1 MIREEI
7 KSKIES
13 LFSTEKYSEEEFEIM
28 LKFHLN
34 EPLIER
40 EQEILNELYY
50 KKIAQQKLAILSD
63 KKIYTLVSCVSLSKI
78 LPQDYLEL
86 PIFKS
91 LRVFKEIK
99 NIYLLYTNESEFN
112 FKEIS
117 EKLKRFNIN
126 VIGKTIK
133 NDTIDDIYTT
143 IRDLAIKGEIN
154 KENTIFD
161 ITLGLK
167 MSGIAFYK
175 LASERGFIS
184 INWKELQLPIYNYN
198 EKNSSY
204 EETNFGKRIPLTVT
218 LELLKEPLKES
229 MKTYT
234 MLNEAL
240 ENKEYNVISS
250 HFKNIGNDDISFFF
264 EKLAQLFTFEN
275 ISSLDYKKFF
285 NGVEEF
291 LKNIFLYP
299 NFTDFT
305 KERIKE
311 FLASLLV
318 LISFEQKDR
327 KTLIQRE
334 FSWLN
339 NSEFYFPFTYIQK
352 QGVYFINQEADIL
365 DITTL
370 LKYRDDKLIE
380 RVDVEDIDDFEEEIY
395 YKKEIY
401 FYLVLEYFY
410 SKIKDKESNSFLQFF
425 KKSILKEFGINLSG
439 KSDLI
444 NRLTLDDFIKIIFYK
459 CDLEDLEEYDK
470 GDIQLIK
477 NALNFLNICEIFKED
492 PTKEIELKDYTLK
505 ILKYNIE
512 INLLEEEEM
521 KEAFNK
527 RGKKLQ
533 AFAQPIVNFINST
546 NINFKLTE
554 KNIYEYDIDEN
565 REKTSKGLKKD
576 FSRFKTKVVLPLNSI
591 VDRELKKRGIISEEF
606 INFNSRERAFTI
618 NSDFYIRVTTQL

>member
-126 VIGKTIK
+126 VIGKAIK

-275 ISSLDYKKFF
+275 ISSLNYKKFF

-470 GDIQLIK
+470 EDIQLIK

-618 NSDFYIRVTTQL
+618 NSDFYIR

>member
-7 KSKIES
+7 KSKIGS

-126 VIGKTIK
+126 VIGKAIK

-198 EKNSSY
+198 EKSSSY

-240 ENKEYNVISS
+240 ENKEYNVVSS

-327 KTLIQRE
+327 KTLIQKE

-410 SKIKDKESNSFLQFF
+410 SKIKDRESNSFLQFF
-425 KKSILKEFGINLSG
+425 KKSILKEFGISLSG

-470 GDIQLIK
+470 EDIQLIK

-492 PTKEIELKDYTLK
+492 PAKEIELKDYTLK

-618 NSDFYIRVTTQL
+618 NSDFYIR

>member
-1 MIREEI
+1 
-7 KSKIES
+7 
-13 LFSTEKYSEEEFEIM
+13 
-28 LKFHLN
+28 
-34 EPLIER
+34 
-40 EQEILNELYY
+40 
-50 KKIAQQKLAILSD
+50 
-63 KKIYTLVSCVSLSKI
+63 
-78 LPQDYLEL
+78 
-86 PIFKS
+86 
-91 LRVFKEIK
+91 
-99 NIYLLYTNESEFN
+99 
-112 FKEIS
+112 
-117 EKLKRFNIN
+117 
-126 VIGKTIK
+126 
-133 NDTIDDIYTT
+133 
-143 IRDLAIKGEIN
+143 
-154 KENTIFD
+154 
-161 ITLGLK
+161 

-492 PTKEIELKDYTLK
+492 PTKEIELKDYTL
-505 ILKYNIE
+505 
-512 INLLEEEEM
+512 
-521 KEAFNK
+521 F
-527 RGKKLQ
+527 
-533 AFAQPIVNFINST
+533 
-546 NINFKLTE
+546 
-554 KNIYEYDIDEN
+554 
-565 REKTSKGLKKD
+565 
-576 FSRFKTKVVLPLNSI
+576 
-591 VDRELKKRGIISEEF
+591 
-606 INFNSRERAFTI
+606 
-618 NSDFYIRVTTQL
+618 

>member
-126 VIGKTIK
+126 VIGKAIK

-240 ENKEYNVISS
+240 ENKEYNVVSS

-318 LISFEQKDR
+318 LISFEQKDK

-410 SKIKDKESNSFLQFF
+410 SKIKDRESNSFLQFF
-425 KKSILKEFGINLSG
+425 KKSILKEFGISLSG

-459 CDLEDLEEYDK
+459 CDLESLEDYDK
-470 GDIQLIK
+470 EDIQLIK

-512 INLLEEEEM
+512 INLLEEDEM

-618 NSDFYIRVTTQL
+618 NSDFYIR

>member
-126 VIGKTIK
+126 VIGKAIK
-133 NDTIDDIYTT
+133 NDTIDDFYTT

-240 ENKEYNVISS
+240 ENKEYNVVSS

-618 NSDFYIRVTTQL
+618 NSDFYIR

>member
-126 VIGKTIK
+126 VIGKAIK

-240 ENKEYNVISS
+240 ENKEYNVVSS

-410 SKIKDKESNSFLQFF
+410 SKIKDRESNSFLQFF
-425 KKSILKEFGINLSG
+425 KKSILKEFGISLSG

-618 NSDFYIRVTTQL
+618 NSDFYIR

>member
-204 EETNFGKRIPLTVT
+204 EETNFGKRILLTVT

-618 NSDFYIRVTTQL
+618 NSDFYIR

>member
-305 KERIKE
+305 KERINE

-618 NSDFYIRVTTQL
+618 NSDFYIR

>member
-370 LKYRDDKLIE
+370 LK
-380 RVDVEDIDDFEEEIY
+380 DIDDFEEEIY

-618 NSDFYIRVTTQL
+618 NSDFYIR

>member
-126 VIGKTIK
+126 VIGKAIK

-240 ENKEYNVISS
+240 ENKEYNVVSS

-470 GDIQLIK
+470 EDIQLIK

-618 NSDFYIRVTTQL
+618 NSDFYIR

>member
-240 ENKEYNVISS
+240 ENKEYNVVSS

-318 LISFEQKDR
+318 LISFEQKDK

-618 NSDFYIRVTTQL
+618 NSDFYIR

>member
-7 KSKIES
+7 KNSIRS
-13 LFSTEKYSEEEFEIM
+13 LFLKNEYSQEEIEIM

-34 EPLIER
+34 EALIEKD
-40 EQEILNELYY
+40 QKILNELYY

-126 VIGKTIK
+126 VIGKAIK

-240 ENKEYNVISS
+240 ENKEYNVVSS

-318 LISFEQKDR
+318 LISFEQKDK

-352 QGVYFINQEADIL
+352 QGVYFINQEVDTL

-410 SKIKDKESNSFLQFF
+410 SKIKDRESNSFLQFF
-425 KKSILKEFGINLSG
+425 KKSILKEFGISLSG

-444 NRLTLDDFIKIIFYK
+444 SRLTLDDFIKIIFYK
-459 CDLEDLEEYDK
+459 CDLEGLEEYDK
-470 GDIQLIK
+470 EDIQLIK
-477 NALNFLNICEIFKED
+477 NALNFLNICEVFKEN
-492 PTKEIELKDYTLK
+492 PTKEIELKDYILK

-512 INLLEEEEM
+512 INLLEEDEM

-527 RGKKLQ
+527 KGKRLQ

-591 VDRELKKRGIISEEF
+591 VDRELKKRGIISEKF

-618 NSDFYIRVTTQL
+618 SSDFYIIR

>member
-126 VIGKTIK
+126 VIGKAIK

-240 ENKEYNVISS
+240 ENKEYNVVSS

-618 NSDFYIRVTTQL
+618 NSDFYIR

>member
-117 EKLKRFNIN
+117 EKLKRLNIN
-126 VIGKTIK
+126 VIGKAIK

-618 NSDFYIRVTTQL
+618 NSDFYIR

>member
-126 VIGKTIK
+126 VIGKAIK

-240 ENKEYNVISS
+240 ENKEYNVVSS

-318 LISFEQKDR
+318 LISFEQKDK

-380 RVDVEDIDDFEEEIY
+380 RADVEDIDDFEEEIY

-618 NSDFYIRVTTQL
+618 NSDFYIR

>member
-126 VIGKTIK
+126 VIGKAIK

-410 SKIKDKESNSFLQFF
+410 SKIKDRESNSFLQFF
-425 KKSILKEFGINLSG
+425 KKSILKEFGISLSG

-444 NRLTLDDFIKIIFYK
+444 NRLILDDFIKIIFYK
-459 CDLEDLEEYDK
+459 CDLESLEGYDK
-470 GDIQLIK
+470 EDIQLIK
-477 NALNFLNICEIFKED
+477 NALNFLNICEVFKED

-618 NSDFYIRVTTQL
+618 NSDFYIR

>member
-126 VIGKTIK
+126 VIGKAIK

-240 ENKEYNVISS
+240 ENKEYNVVSS

-380 RVDVEDIDDFEEEIY
+380 RADVEDIDDFEEEIY

-618 NSDFYIRVTTQL
+618 NSDFYIR

>member
-126 VIGKTIK
+126 VIGKAIK

-240 ENKEYNVISS
+240 ENKEYNVVSS

-318 LISFEQKDR
+318 LISFEQKDK

-380 RVDVEDIDDFEEEIY
+380 RADVEDIDDFEEEIY

-410 SKIKDKESNSFLQFF
+410 SKIKDRESNSFLQFF
-425 KKSILKEFGINLSG
+425 KKSILKEFGISLSG

-444 NRLTLDDFIKIIFYK
+444 SRLTLDDFIKIIFYK

-618 NSDFYIRVTTQL
+618 NSDFYIR

>member
-1 MIREEI
+1 MLREEI
-7 KSKIES
+7 KNSIRS
-13 LFSTEKYSEEEFEIM
+13 LFSKNEYSQEEIEIM

-34 EPLIER
+34 EALIER

-50 KKIAQQKLAILSD
+50 KKMAQQNLAITSD
-63 KKIYTLVSCVSLSKI
+63 KKISTLVSCVSLSKI
-78 LPQDYLEL
+78 IPQDYLEL

-99 NIYLLYTNESEFN
+99 NIYLLYTNESKFN

-117 EKLKRFNIN
+117 EKLEKLNIK
-126 VIGKTIK
+126 VIGKNIK
-133 NDTIDDIYTT
+133 NDTIDDIYIT
-143 IRDLAIKGEIN
+143 IRELAIKGEIN

-184 INWKELQLPIYNYN
+184 INWKELQLPIYKYD
-198 EKNSSY
+198 EKNSLY

-229 MKTYT
+229 IKTYT

-240 ENKEYNVISS
+240 ENKEYNIISS
-250 HFKNIGNDDISFFF
+250 HFKNIGNDDISFLF
-264 EKLAQLFTFEN
+264 ENLAQLFTFEN

-285 NGVEEF
+285 KDVEEF
-291 LKNIFLYP
+291 LKKIFLYP

-305 KERIKE
+305 KEKIKD

-318 LISFEQKDR
+318 LVSYEQKDK
-327 KTLIQRE
+327 KTLIQKE
-334 FSWLN
+334 FSWVN

-352 QGVYFINQEADIL
+352 QAINFIDQEADNSE
-365 DITTL
+365 ITTL

-380 RVDVEDIDDFEEEIY
+380 KIDVKDDFEEEIY

-401 FYLVLEYFY
+401 FYLILEYFY
-410 SKIKDKESNSFLQFF
+410 SKIRDKESNSFLQFL
-425 KKSILKEFGINLSG
+425 KKNILKEFKINLSG
-439 KSDLI
+439 KNNLI
-444 NRLTLDDFIKIIFYK
+444 DSLTLDDFIKIIFYK
-459 CDLEDLEEYDK
+459 CDLEDLEDYDK
-470 GDIQLIK
+470 EDIQLIK
-477 NALNFLNICEIFKED
+477 DTLKFLNICEIFKED
-492 PTKEIELKDYTLK
+492 PTRDIELKGYTLK

-512 INLLEEEEM
+512 IDLIEEEEM
-521 KEAFNK
+521 REAFNK
-527 RGKKLQ
+527 KGKRLQ
-533 AFAQPIVNFINST
+533 AFAQPIVNFINCGK
-546 NINFKLTE
+546 NNFKLTE

-565 REKTSKGLKKD
+565 REKTSNGLKKD
-576 FSRFKTKVVLPLNSI
+576 FSRFKTKVILPLNNI
-591 VDRELKKRGIISEEF
+591 VKRELENREITSEEF
-606 INFNSRERAFTI
+606 IIFNSKEKSFTI
-618 NSDFYIRVTTQL
+618 NDEFYIIK

>member
-126 VIGKTIK
+126 VIGKAIK

-240 ENKEYNVISS
+240 ENKEYNVVSS

-275 ISSLDYKKFF
+275 ISSLNYKKFF

-380 RVDVEDIDDFEEEIY
+380 KVDVEDIDDFEEEIY

-410 SKIKDKESNSFLQFF
+410 SKIKDRESNSFLQFF
-425 KKSILKEFGINLSG
+425 KKSILKEFGISLSG

-470 GDIQLIK
+470 EDIQLIK

-492 PTKEIELKDYTLK
+492 PAKEIELKDYTLK

-618 NSDFYIRVTTQL
+618 NSDFYIR

>member
-126 VIGKTIK
+126 VIGKAIK

-240 ENKEYNVISS
+240 ENKEYNVVSS

-318 LISFEQKDR
+318 LISFEQKDK

-380 RVDVEDIDDFEEEIY
+380 RADVEDIDDFEEEIY

-410 SKIKDKESNSFLQFF
+410 SKIKDRESNSFLQFF
-425 KKSILKEFGINLSG
+425 KKSILKEFGISLSG
-439 KSDLI
+439 QSDLI

-459 CDLEDLEEYDK
+459 CDLESLEDYDK
-470 GDIQLIK
+470 EDIQLIK

-512 INLLEEEEM
+512 INLLEEDEM

-618 NSDFYIRVTTQL
+618 NSDFYIR

>member
-1 MIREEI
+1 MLREEI
-7 KSKIES
+7 KNSIRS
-13 LFSTEKYSEEEFEIM
+13 LFSKNEYSQEEIEIM

-34 EPLIER
+34 EALIER

-50 KKIAQQKLAILSD
+50 KKMAQQNLAITSD
-63 KKIYTLVSCVSLSKI
+63 KKISTLVSCVSLSKI
-78 LPQDYLEL
+78 IPQDYLEL

-99 NIYLLYTNESEFN
+99 NIYLLYTNESKFN

-117 EKLKRFNIN
+117 EKLEKLNIK
-126 VIGKTIK
+126 VIGKNIK
-133 NDTIDDIYTT
+133 NDTIDDIYIT
-143 IRDLAIKGEIN
+143 IRELAIKGEIN

-184 INWKELQLPIYNYN
+184 INWKELQLPIYKYD
-198 EKNSSY
+198 EKNSLY

-229 MKTYT
+229 IKTYT

-240 ENKEYNVISS
+240 ENKEYNIISS
-250 HFKNIGNDDISFFF
+250 HFKNIGNDDISFLF
-264 EKLAQLFTFEN
+264 ENLAQLFTFEN

-285 NGVEEF
+285 KDVEEF
-291 LKNIFLYP
+291 LKKIFLYP

-305 KERIKE
+305 KEKIKD

-318 LISFEQKDR
+318 LVSYEQKDK
-327 KTLIQRE
+327 KTLIQKE
-334 FSWLN
+334 FSWVN

-352 QGVYFINQEADIL
+352 QAINFIDQEVDNSE
-365 DITTL
+365 ITTL
-370 LKYRDDKLIE
+370 LKYKDDKLIE
-380 RVDVEDIDDFEEEIY
+380 KIDVKDDFEEEIY

-401 FYLVLEYFY
+401 FYLILEYFY
-410 SKIKDKESNSFLQFF
+410 SKIRDKESNSFLQFL
-425 KKSILKEFGINLSG
+425 KKNILKEFKINLSG
-439 KSDLI
+439 KNNLI
-444 NRLTLDDFIKIIFYK
+444 DSLTLDDFIKIIFYK

-618 NSDFYIRVTTQL
+618 NSDFYIR

>member
-7 KSKIES
+7 KNSIKL
-13 LFSTEKYSEEEFEIM
+13 LFSIDKYSEEEFEIM

-34 EPLIER
+34 ESLIER

-117 EKLKRFNIN
+117 EKLEKFNIN
-126 VIGKTIK
+126 VIGKSIK

-184 INWKELQLPIYNYN
+184 INWKELQLPIYNYD
-198 EKNSSY
+198 EKSSSY
-204 EETNFGKRIPLTVT
+204 KETNFGKRIPLTVT

-275 ISSLDYKKFF
+275 ISSMDYKKFF

-305 KERIKE
+305 KEKIKD

-318 LISFEQKDR
+318 LISYEQKDK

-352 QGVYFINQEADIL
+352 QGVYFINQEADIS

-370 LKYRDDKLIE
+370 LKYKDDKLIE
-380 RVDVEDIDDFEEEIY
+380 RVDMEDIDDFEEEIY

-410 SKIKDKESNSFLQFF
+410 SKIKDRESNSFLQFF
-425 KKSILKEFGINLSG
+425 KKSILKEFGITLSG

-444 NRLTLDDFIKIIFYK
+444 SRLILDDFIKIIFYK
-459 CDLEDLEEYDK
+459 CDLESLEDYDRE
-470 GDIQLIK
+470 DIQLIK

-565 REKTSKGLKKD
+565 REKTSNGLKKD
-576 FSRFKTKVVLPLNSI
+576 FSRFKTKVILPLNNI
-591 VDRELKKRGIISEEF
+591 VKRELENRKITSEEF
-606 INFNSRERAFTI
+606 IIFNSKEKSFTI
-618 NSDFYIRVTTQL
+618 NSDFYIIR

>member
-291 LKNIFLYP
+291 LKNIFLYS

-618 NSDFYIRVTTQL
+618 NSDFYIR

>member
-126 VIGKTIK
+126 VIGKAIK

-327 KTLIQRE
+327 KTLIQKE

-410 SKIKDKESNSFLQFF
+410 SKIKDRESNSFLQFF
-425 KKSILKEFGINLSG
+425 KKSILKEFGISLSG

-470 GDIQLIK
+470 EDIQLIK

-618 NSDFYIRVTTQL
+618 NSDFYIR

>member
-425 KKSILKEFGINLSG
+425 KKSILKEFGISLSG

-618 NSDFYIRVTTQL
+618 NSDFYIR

>member
-126 VIGKTIK
+126 VIGKAIK

-184 INWKELQLPIYNYN
+184 INWKELQLSIYNYN

-240 ENKEYNVISS
+240 ENKEYNVVSS

-285 NGVEEF
+285 NGIEEF

-410 SKIKDKESNSFLQFF
+410 SKIKDRESNSFLQFF
-425 KKSILKEFGINLSG
+425 KKSILKEFGISLSG

-444 NRLTLDDFIKIIFYK
+444 IRLTLDDFIKIIFYK

-618 NSDFYIRVTTQL
+618 NSDFYIR

>member
-1 MIREEI
+1 MLREEI
-7 KSKIES
+7 KNSIRS
-13 LFSTEKYSEEEFEIM
+13 LFSKNEYSQEEIEIM

-34 EPLIER
+34 EALIER

-50 KKIAQQKLAILSD
+50 KKMAQQNLAITSD
-63 KKIYTLVSCVSLSKI
+63 KKISTLVSCVSLSKI
-78 LPQDYLEL
+78 IPQDYLEL

-99 NIYLLYTNESEFN
+99 NIYLLYTNESKFN

-117 EKLKRFNIN
+117 EKLEKLNIK
-126 VIGKTIK
+126 VIGKNIK
-133 NDTIDDIYTT
+133 NDTIDDIYIT
-143 IRDLAIKGEIN
+143 IRELAIKGEIN

-184 INWKELQLPIYNYN
+184 INWKELQLPIYKYD
-198 EKNSSY
+198 EKNSLY

-229 MKTYT
+229 IKTYT

-240 ENKEYNVISS
+240 ENKEYNIISS
-250 HFKNIGNDDISFFF
+250 HFKNIGNDDISFLF
-264 EKLAQLFTFEN
+264 ENLAQLFTFEN

-285 NGVEEF
+285 KDVEEF
-291 LKNIFLYP
+291 LKKIFLYP

-305 KERIKE
+305 KEKIKD

-318 LISFEQKDR
+318 LVSYEQKDK
-327 KTLIQRE
+327 KTLIQKE
-334 FSWLN
+334 FSWVN

-352 QGVYFINQEADIL
+352 QAINFIDQEADNSE
-365 DITTL
+365 ITTL

-380 RVDVEDIDDFEEEIY
+380 KIDVKDDFEEEIY

-401 FYLVLEYFY
+401 FYLILEYFY
-410 SKIKDKESNSFLQFF
+410 SKIRNKESNSFLQFL
-425 KKSILKEFGINLSG
+425 KKNILKEFKINLSG
-439 KSDLI
+439 KNNLI
-444 NRLTLDDFIKIIFYK
+444 DSLTLDDFIKIIFYK
-459 CDLEDLEEYDK
+459 CDLEDLEDYDK
-470 GDIQLIK
+470 EDIQLIK
-477 NALNFLNICEIFKED
+477 DTLKFLNICEIFKED
-492 PTKEIELKDYTLK
+492 PTRDIELKGYTLK

-512 INLLEEEEM
+512 IDLIEEEEM
-521 KEAFNK
+521 REAFNK
-527 RGKKLQ
+527 KGKRLQ
-533 AFAQPIVNFINST
+533 AFAQPIVNFINCGK
-546 NINFKLTE
+546 NNFKLTE

-565 REKTSKGLKKD
+565 REKTSNGLKKD
-576 FSRFKTKVVLPLNSI
+576 FSRFKTKVILPLNNI
-591 VDRELKKRGIISEEF
+591 VKRELENMEITSEEF
-606 INFNSRERAFTI
+606 IIFNSKEKSFTI
-618 NSDFYIRVTTQL
+618 NDEFYIIK

>member
-126 VIGKTIK
+126 VIGKAIK

-240 ENKEYNVISS
+240 ENKEYNVVSS

-275 ISSLDYKKFF
+275 ISSLNYKKFF

-327 KTLIQRE
+327 KTLIQKE

-410 SKIKDKESNSFLQFF
+410 SKIKDRESNSFLQFF
-425 KKSILKEFGINLSG
+425 KKSILKEFGISLSG

-470 GDIQLIK
+470 EDIQLIK

-618 NSDFYIRVTTQL
+618 NSDFYIR

>member
-34 EPLIER
+34 ELLIER

-126 VIGKTIK
+126 VIGKAIK

-240 ENKEYNVISS
+240 ENKEYNVVSS

-318 LISFEQKDR
+318 LISFEQKDK

-410 SKIKDKESNSFLQFF
+410 SKIKDRESNSFLQFF
-425 KKSILKEFGINLSG
+425 KKSILKEFGISLSG

-459 CDLEDLEEYDK
+459 CDLESLEDYDK
-470 GDIQLIK
+470 EDIQLIK

-554 KNIYEYDIDEN
+554 KNIYECDIDEN

-618 NSDFYIRVTTQL
+618 NSDFYIR

>member
-126 VIGKTIK
+126 VIGKAIK

-240 ENKEYNVISS
+240 ENKEYNVVSS

-318 LISFEQKDR
+318 LISFEQKDK

-459 CDLEDLEEYDK
+459 CDLESLEDYDK
-470 GDIQLIK
+470 EDIQLIK

-618 NSDFYIRVTTQL
+618 NSDFYIR

>member
-240 ENKEYNVISS
+240 ENKEYNVVSS

-410 SKIKDKESNSFLQFF
+410 SKIKDRESNSFLQFF
-425 KKSILKEFGINLSG
+425 KKSILKEFGISLSG
-439 KSDLI
+439 QSDLI

-459 CDLEDLEEYDK
+459 CDLESLEDYDK
-470 GDIQLIK
+470 EDIQLIK

-512 INLLEEEEM
+512 INLLEEDEM

-618 NSDFYIRVTTQL
+618 NSDFYIR

>member
-63 KKIYTLVSCVSLSKI
+63 KKIYTFVSCVSLSKI

-126 VIGKTIK
+126 VIGKAIK

-240 ENKEYNVISS
+240 ENKEYNVVSS

-318 LISFEQKDR
+318 LISFEQKDK

-380 RVDVEDIDDFEEEIY
+380 RADVEDIDDFEEEIY

-410 SKIKDKESNSFLQFF
+410 SKIKDRESNSFLQFF
-425 KKSILKEFGINLSG
+425 KKSILKEFGISLSG

-459 CDLEDLEEYDK
+459 CDLESLEDYDK
-470 GDIQLIK
+470 EDIQLIK

-512 INLLEEEEM
+512 INLLEEDEM

-618 NSDFYIRVTTQL
+618 NSDFYIR

>member
-50 KKIAQQKLAILSD
+50 KKIAQQKLAIVSD

-126 VIGKTIK
+126 VIGKAIK

-240 ENKEYNVISS
+240 ENKEYNVVSS

-318 LISFEQKDR
+318 LISFEQKNR

-410 SKIKDKESNSFLQFF
+410 SKIKDRESNSFLQFF
-425 KKSILKEFGINLSG
+425 KKSILKEFGISLSG

-470 GDIQLIK
+470 EDIQLIK

-527 RGKKLQ
+527 KGKRLQ

-618 NSDFYIRVTTQL
+618 NSDFYIR

>member
-126 VIGKTIK
+126 VIGKAIK

-618 NSDFYIRVTTQL
+618 NSDFYIR